1 MTDPTLIGFQ
11 TIQISID
18 SVVFDARHPK
28 KWVDAKEFRKDW
40 NEAMLTF
47 KKLDYCCDRAI
58 KILTRK
64 GWRITPA
71 KIFCMPNQPYYVHNP
86 EPRHLEV

>member
-1 MTDPTLIGFQ
+1 MKDPTLIGHTVLQFQ
-11 TIQISID
+11 LNSTIY
-18 SVVFDARHPK
+18 DASHPK
-28 KWVDAKEFRKDW
+28 KWVDANVLRKDW
-40 NEAMLTF
+40 NEAMLSF
-47 KKLDYCCDRAI
+47 KSIKNCEERAL
-58 KILTRK
+58 KIMKKK